1 VTPSKGLF
9 SDAVEQMALSDQLDR
24 SVQELAY
31 GDRRRLELAMAL
43 AAEPELILLD
53 EPTCGVPLVERGPLI
68 ELIQSTMERRSMTAL
83 LIEHDMDIVFSV
95 ADRIAV
101 MHRGRL
107 IADDTPDAIQTNE
120 KVHEVYLGGAAVA

>member
-1 VTPSKGLF
+1 M
-9 SDAVEQMALSDQLDR
+9 DC
-24 SVQELAY
+24 
-31 GDRRRLELAMAL
+31 
-43 AAEPELILLD
+43 LILLD

-107 IADDTPDAIQTNE
+107 IADDPPDAIQTNE

>member
-1 VTPSKGLF
+1 
-9 SDAVEQMALSDQLDR
+9 
-24 SVQELAY
+24 
-31 GDRRRLELAMAL
+31 
-43 AAEPELILLD
+43 
-53 EPTCGVPLVERGPLI
+53 
-68 ELIQSTMERRSMTAL
+68 MTAL